1 MLANATIRSLERHS
15 ELYERAA
22 KFTGRPRERIVALSE
37 ADELFFRLNTQHYRG
52 LQLVRVATQL
62 TQSVRPREE
71 LRRTCESNVV
81 RLLSEIVHDAVAVG
95 DLSLPASHRPD
106 ELAFT
111 IWALAFG
118 VRALMDTAVAMSQ
131 LRIERGSDTLHR
143 SADLLFDSVLWRPLS
158 HQWDYE
164 HTRQRVRT
172 ECFADEWRYAAA
184 AI

>member
-1 MLANATIRSLERHS
+1 MLANATIRSLDRHS

-22 KFTGRPRERIVALSE
+22 KFPGRPRERMVALSE

-52 LQLVRVATQL
+52 LQLVRVASQL
-62 TQSVRPREE
+62 TQSVRPRED
-71 LRRTCESNVV
+71 LRRSCESSVV
-81 RLLSEIVHDAVAVG
+81 RLLSEIVHEAVAVG
-95 DLSLPASHRPD
+95 DLCLPASRRPD

-131 LRIERGSDTLHR
+131 LRIERGSETLHR

-158 HQWDYE
+158 DEWDYE
-164 HTRQRVRT
+164 RTRRRVRE
-172 ECFADEWRYAAA
+172 ECFADEWRDAAVA
-184 AI
+184 